1 MSIKQSFWKC
11 KGIRSFYWPVLAVGQ
26 KSRSMQ
32 LSVNMVYLQY
42 LSTRHHGTL
51 IMQFTAHKTHI
62 SRCFTLCS
70 SWHVTISDFS
80 SLMWPARPLF
90 IIWCHLYPFPPN
102 VPRILLHERTGTA
115 SEERQCFLLTFI
127 LTAASYTLFNLSRPA
142 AGDFE
147 GHGSRQEDAPPVDI
161 RQAVRG
167 RPRGWF
173 GVRPRVR
180 GRSGERSRKEIMCAL
195 KKQVPL
201 SVVKLGDGPFSGDE
215 WERSFPSKSLEE
227 TLGPLRSCAV
237 VTSAGALLNSGL
249 GPEIDSHDAVLRFN
263 SATTDGY
270 SVDVGNKTTL
280 RLVNSKVVVKSWDAF
295 SSSHLYQTGV
305 LLVWDPAP
313 YSRNLTDWY
322 KKPDFDFFKSYQK
335 YRQLHPDQPFYILS
349 PSYHWN
355 LWDVIQDNTVLNLVF
370 NPPSTGMQGI
380 ALMMNLCEKVN
391 VYEFLPSHRKTSLCH
406 YYEKHKTY
414 CTYGGY
420 HPLTFEKSL
429 VKRLNQGTS
438 EDVLSLGRVTLS
450 GLSQITCP

>member
-1 MSIKQSFWKC
+1 MKSS
-11 KGIRSFYWPVLAVGQ
+11 SHSHAVP
-26 KSRSMQ
+26 STMQ
-32 LSVNMVYLQY
+32 GRLQWQY
-42 LSTRHHGTL
+42 
-51 IMQFTAHKTHI
+51 
-62 SRCFTLCS
+62 
-70 SWHVTISDFS
+70 
-80 SLMWPARPLF
+80 
-90 IIWCHLYPFPPN
+90 
-102 VPRILLHERTGTA
+102 
-115 SEERQCFLLTFI
+115 FLLTVVF
-127 LTAASYTLFNLSRPA
+127 TATSYTLFNFCT
-142 AGDFE
+142 GEFE
-147 GHGSRQEDAPPVDI
+147 DLPDRRARGSRQEDVLPAGIPEV
-161 RQAVRG
+161 VRG
-167 RPRGWF
+167 KPRGWF

-180 GRSGERSRKEIMCAL
+180 GRSGERTQKEIMCAL

-201 SVVKLGDGPFSGDE
+201 SVVKLGDGPFSGEE

-227 TLGPLRSCAV
+227 SLGPLRSCAV

-280 RLVNSKVVVKSWDAF
+280 RLVNSK
-295 SSSHLYQTGV
+295 
-305 LLVWDPAP
+305 LLVMADRCRPA
-313 YSRNLTDWY
+313 WY
-322 KKPDFDFFKSYQK
+322 KKPDFDFFKAYQK

-355 LWDVIQDNTVLNLVF
+355 LWDLIQDNTVLNLVF

-406 YYEKHKTY
+406 YYEKHKAY
-414 CTYGGY
+414 CMYGGY

-429 VKRLNQGTS
+429 IKRLNQGTS
-438 EDVLSLGRVTLS
+438 DDVLTLGRVTLS